1 MEFFKKQTH
10 IDFLKLRRAA
20 FILSVLLIIAAAT
33 SLVTRGLNFGLD
45 FTGGTLIEAGFEQA
59 VELDAV
65 RSSLDAGGFEDYVVQ
80 QFGDASSIAVRLAPR
95 AEEESSAELS
105 SAVLEALEQSGQGA
119 IDIRRVDYV
128 GPQIGKELAEKGALA
143 MFWVLLGILAYVS
156 IRFQWRFSVVAVSA
170 LVHDII
176 ITTGILSFTHIQFD
190 LTVVA
195 ALLAVIGYS
204 LNDTIVVFD
213 RIRENFQ
220 GMRKTGPVE
229 VINTSINQMISR
241 TIVTSGTTLLV
252 LAALYTFGGDAISG
266 FALTLIIGIVVGTY
280 SSIYVASAITLRLG
294 VSRED
299 LLETRVDKEGANL
312 DSMP

>member
-10 IDFLKLRRAA
+10 IDFLKLRRLA
-20 FILSVLLIIAAAT
+20 FAFSALLLLASITSVA
-33 SLVTRGLNFGLD
+33 TRGLNFGLD
-45 FTGGTLIEAGFEQA
+45 FTGGTLIEAGFELA
-59 VELDAV
+59 VNLDAV
-65 RSSLDAGGFEDYVVQ
+65 RSSLDAAGFQDYVVQ

-95 AEEESSAELS
+95 EQEESNAEIS
-105 SAVLEALEQSGQGA
+105 SAVLDALQQSGQGE
-119 IDIRRVDYV
+119 IDIRRVDFV

-156 IRFQWRFSVVAVSA
+156 IRFQWRFSVGAVTA

-229 VINTSINQMISR
+229 VINTAINQMLSR
-241 TIVTSGTTLLV
+241 TIMTSGTTLLV
-252 LAALYTFGGDAISG
+252 LAALYVFGGEAISG

-280 SSIYVASAITLRLG
+280 SSIYVASAVTLRLG

-299 LLETRVDKEGANL
+299 LLETKVEKEGANL

>member
-1 MEFFKKQTH
+1 MDLFKKQTH
-10 IDFLKLRRAA
+10 IDFLKLRKLT
-20 FILSVLLIIAAAT
+20 FTFSVLLIVASVASIA
-33 SLVTRGLNFGLD
+33 TRGLNFGLD
-45 FTGGTLIEAGFEQA
+45 FTGGTLIEAGFELA
-59 VELDAV
+59 VDLDAV
-65 RSSLDAGGFEDYVVQ
+65 RSSLDAAGFQDYVVQ
-80 QFGDASSIAVRLAPR
+80 QFGDATSIAVRLAPR
-95 AEEESSAELS
+95 GQDESSAELS
-105 SAVLEALEQSGQGA
+105 SAVLAALQQSGQGE
-119 IDIRRVDYV
+119 IDIRRVDFV

-156 IRFQWRFSVVAVSA
+156 IRFQWRFSLGAVSA

-176 ITTGILSFTHIQFD
+176 ITVGVLSFTHIQFD

-213 RIRENFQ
+213 RIRENFH
-220 GMRKTGPVE
+220 GMRKTNPVDI
-229 VINTSINQMISR
+229 INTSINQMLSR
-241 TIVTSGTTLLV
+241 TIMTSGTTLLV
-252 LAALYTFGGDAISG
+252 LVALYAFGGEAMSG
-266 FALTLIIGIVVGTY
+266 FALTLIIGIGIGTY

-299 LLETRVDKEGANL
+299 LLATKVEKEGAKL

>member
-20 FILSVLLIIAAAT
+20 FVLSVLLIIAAAT
-33 SLVTRGLNFGLD
+33 SLFTRGLNFGLD

-95 AEEESSAELS
+95 DEEESSAELS

-156 IRFQWRFSVVAVSA
+156 IRFQWRFSVGAVSA

-252 LAALYTFGGDAISG
+252 LAALYTFGGEAISG
-266 FALTLIIGIVVGTY
+266 FALTLIIGIIIGTY
-280 SSIYVASAITLRLG
+280 SSIYVASAVTLRLG

-299 LLETRVDKEGANL
+299 LLETKVDKEGANL

>member
-1 MEFFKKQTH
+1 MDFFSKQTQ
-10 IDFLKLRRAA
+10 IDFLKLRNVA
-20 FILSVLLIIAAAT
+20 FAFSALLIIAAVASLAT
-33 SLVTRGLNFGLD
+33 RSLNFGLD
-45 FTGGTLIEAGFEQA
+45 FTGGTLIEAGFEST
-59 VELDAV
+59 VDLDAV
-65 RSSLDAGGFEDYVVQ
+65 RTSMDAAGFSDYIVQ

-95 AEEESSAELS
+95 GGEESSAELS
-105 SAVLEALEQSGQGA
+105 SAVLEALQQSGQGE
-119 IDIRRVDYV
+119 IDIRRVDFV

-143 MFWVLLGILAYVS
+143 MFWVLVGILLYIS
-156 IRFQWRFSVVAVSA
+156 LRFQWRFSVGAVAA
-170 LVHDII
+170 LMHDII
-176 ITTGILSFTHIQFD
+176 ITIGILSFTHLQFD

-220 GMRKTGPVE
+220 GMRKTGPLQV
-229 VINTSINQMISR
+229 VNISINQTISR

-252 LAALYTFGGDAISG
+252 LAALYYFGGDAIAG
-266 FALTLIIGIVVGTY
+266 FALTLIIGIGVGTY
-280 SSIYVASAITLRLG
+280 SSIYIASAVTLKLG

-299 LLETRVDKEGANL
+299 LLERKVEKEGAKL

>member
-10 IDFLKLRRAA
+10 IDFLKLRRLA
-20 FILSVLLIIAAAT
+20 FVLSALLMVASVT
-33 SLVTRGLNFGLD
+33 SIVTRSLNFGLD

-59 VELDAV
+59 VNLDAV
-65 RSSLDAGGFEDYVVQ
+65 RESLDAAGFQDYVVQ

-95 AEEESSAELS
+95 EQEESNAELS
-105 SAVLEALEQSGQGA
+105 SSVLEALQQSGQGE
-119 IDIRRVDYV
+119 IDIRRVDFV

-143 MFWVLLGILAYVS
+143 MFWVLLGILIYVS
-156 IRFQWRFSVVAVSA
+156 IRFQWRFSLGAVAA
-170 LVHDII
+170 LMHDII
-176 ITTGILSFTHIQFD
+176 ITVGILSFTHIQFD

-220 GMRKTGPVE
+220 GMRKTGPVD
-229 VINTSINQMISR
+229 VINTSINQMLSR
-241 TIVTSGTTLLV
+241 TIMTSGTTLLV
-252 LAALYTFGGDAISG
+252 LAALYVFGGDAISG
-266 FALTLIIGIVVGTY
+266 FALTLIIGIVIGTY
-280 SSIYVASAITLRLG
+280 SSIYVASAVTLRLG

-299 LLETRVDKEGANL
+299 LLATKVEKEGANL

>member
-20 FILSVLLIIAAAT
+20 FILSVLLIVAAAT
-33 SLVTRGLNFGLD
+33 SLLTRGLNFGLD

-156 IRFQWRFSVVAVSA
+156 IRFQWRFSVGAVSA

-252 LAALYTFGGDAISG
+252 LAALYIFGGEAISG
-266 FALTLIIGIVVGTY
+266 FALTLIIGIIIGTY

-299 LLETRVDKEGANL
+299 LLETKVEKEGANL

>member
-20 FILSVLLIIAAAT
+20 FILSVLLIVAAAT
-33 SLVTRGLNFGLD
+33 SLFTRGLNFGLD

-95 AEEESSAELS
+95 DEEESSAELS

-156 IRFQWRFSVVAVSA
+156 IRFQWRFSVGAVSA

-176 ITTGILSFTHIQFD
+176 ITTGILSFTQVQFD

-299 LLETRVDKEGANL
+299 LLETKVEKEGANL

>member
-20 FILSVLLIIAAAT
+20 FVLSVLLIVAAAT
-33 SLVTRGLNFGLD
+33 SLFTRGLNFGLD

-95 AEEESSAELS
+95 DQEESSAELS

-156 IRFQWRFSVVAVSA
+156 IRFQWRFSVGAVSA

-176 ITTGILSFTHIQFD
+176 ITTGILSFTQIQFD

-252 LAALYTFGGDAISG
+252 LAALYTFGGEAISG
-266 FALTLIIGIVVGTY
+266 FALTLIIGIIIGTY
-280 SSIYVASAITLRLG
+280 SSIYVASAVTLRLG

-299 LLETRVDKEGANL
+299 LLETKVDKEGANL

>member
-20 FILSVLLIIAAAT
+20 FILSVLLIVAAAT
-33 SLVTRGLNFGLD
+33 SLFTRGLNFGLD

-95 AEEESSAELS
+95 DEEESSAELS

-156 IRFQWRFSVVAVSA
+156 IRFQWRFSVGAVSA

-176 ITTGILSFTHIQFD
+176 ITTGILSFTQVQFD

-252 LAALYTFGGDAISG
+252 LAALYTFGGEAISG
-266 FALTLIIGIVVGTY
+266 FALTLIIGIIIGTY
-280 SSIYVASAITLRLG
+280 SSIYVASAVTLRLG

-299 LLETRVDKEGANL
+299 LLETKVEKEGANL

>member
-20 FILSVLLIIAAAT
+20 FVLSVLLIIAAAT
-33 SLVTRGLNFGLD
+33 SLFTRGLNFGLD

-156 IRFQWRFSVVAVSA
+156 IRFQWRFSVGAVSA

-252 LAALYTFGGDAISG
+252 LAALYTFGGEAISG
-266 FALTLIIGIVVGTY
+266 FAMTLIIGIIIGTY
-280 SSIYVASAITLRLG
+280 SSIYVASAVTLRLG

-299 LLETRVDKEGANL
+299 LLETKVDKEGANL

>member
-1 MEFFKKQTH
+1 MELFRKQTH
-10 IDFLKLRRAA
+10 IDFLGKRRVA
-20 FILSVLLIIAAAT
+20 FVLSLLLIVVAAV
-33 SLVTRGLNFGLD
+33 SLTTRSLNFGLD
-45 FTGGTLIEAGFEQA
+45 FTGGTLIEAGFDA
-59 VELDAV
+59 PPDLDAV
-65 RSSLDAGGFEDYVVQ
+65 RGSLDDAGFSDYVVQ

-105 SAVLEALEQSGQGA
+105 SAVLEALTASGQGE
-119 IDIRRVDYV
+119 IDLRRVDFV
-128 GPQIGKELAEKGALA
+128 GPQIGRELAEKGALA

-156 IRFQWRFSVVAVSA
+156 IRFQWRFSVGAVAA
-170 LVHDII
+170 LVHDIV
-176 ITTGILSFTHIQFD
+176 ITVGVLSLLQIPFD

-220 GMRKTGPVE
+220 GMRKAGPLQ

-241 TIVTSGTTLLV
+241 TVMTSGTTLLV
-252 LAALYTFGGDAISG
+252 LLALYAFGGDAITG
-266 FALTLIIGIVVGTY
+266 FAMTLIIGIVIGTY
-280 SSIYVASAITLRLG
+280 SSIYVASAIALALG

-299 LLETRVDKEGANL
+299 LLETKVEKEGAHL

>member
-156 IRFQWRFSVVAVSA
+156 IRFQWRFSVGAVSA